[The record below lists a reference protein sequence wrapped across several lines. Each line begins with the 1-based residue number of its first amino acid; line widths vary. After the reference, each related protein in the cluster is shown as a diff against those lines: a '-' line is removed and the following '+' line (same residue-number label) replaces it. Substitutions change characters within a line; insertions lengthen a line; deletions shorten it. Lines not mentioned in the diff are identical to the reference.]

1 MRDASGR
8 EWLPLA
14 EAAALLG
21 VPPARIR
28 KRIQR
33 GKVRSYLVG
42 GVRWVCVT
50 DVARRF
56 MRGRPTR
63 KQTPHELD

>member
-1 MRDASGR
+1 MLS
-8 EWLPLA
+8 
-14 EAAALLG
+14 

-33 GKVRSYLVG
+33 GKVRSHLVG

-50 DVARRF
+50 DVARRLV
-56 MRGRPTR
+56 RGRPTR